1 MSEPLGLHHVTF
13 IPLPAVD
20 LPFLRILYGVSVA
33 DFNIFRNFLKSSL
46 SIMHPPPPPPPPKSY
61 VSFFFCIS
69 SDLQSWFKS
78 KHNETLGIDM

>member
-46 SIMHPPPPPPPPKSY
+46 SIMHPPPPPPPPNLMSH
-61 VSFFFCIS
+61 S
-69 SDLQSWFKS
+69 SSVFPVIYSHDSNRNIMR
-78 KHNETLGIDM
+78 H